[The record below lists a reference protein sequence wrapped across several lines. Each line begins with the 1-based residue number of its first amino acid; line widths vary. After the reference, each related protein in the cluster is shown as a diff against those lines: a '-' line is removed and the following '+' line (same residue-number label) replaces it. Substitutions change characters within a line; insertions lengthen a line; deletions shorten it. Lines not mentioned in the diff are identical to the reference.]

1 MPKNK
6 LFRNYISILLS
17 CCLLITSCM
26 SGKKQFYI
34 QNPKFSSEKVVE
46 VENRPPTYR
55 IQVDDVLLINIK
67 DMKGEPLGEFT
78 FSPSE
83 NRVIMLNAN
92 NAEANLYI
100 NGYTVDIAGF
110 INVPTLGRIE
120 VRGLTVEEIEDKLK
134 KLLEDYIK
142 NPIVSVKLGGY
153 KISVLG
159 EVRNPGRYYLFNN
172 RISIFDALAMSGD
185 LKEYADRKN
194 IKLIRET
201 EKGTATILVD
211 LTKGDLLESPY
222 YYLKPNDILI
232 VSPSKTQLRR
242 ANFPVIT
249 TAFAAISSLIV
260 ILRFFDVRP

>member
-1 MPKNK
+1 MAKNK
-6 LFRNYISILLS
+6 HCKNYISILLVVF
-17 CCLLITSCM
+17 LLVTSCM

-34 QNPKFSSEKVVE
+34 QNPNFSSEKVVE

-78 FSPSE
+78 FTPNE
-83 NRVIMLNAN
+83 NRVVMLNAN
-92 NAEANLYI
+92 NAEANLYM
-100 NGYTVDIAGF
+100 NGYTVDITGF
-110 INVPTLGRIE
+110 INIPTLGRIE
-120 VRGLTVEEIEDKLK
+120 VKGLTVEEIEEKIK
-134 KLLEDYIK
+134 KLLEEYIK

-153 KISVLG
+153 KISVIG
-159 EVRNPGRYYLFNN
+159 EVRSPGRYYLFNN

-201 EKGTATILVD
+201 EKGTATVLVD
-211 LTKGDLLESPY
+211 LTKGNLLESPY
-222 YYLKPNDILI
+222 YYLRPNDILI

-249 TAFAAISSLIV
+249 TTFAAISSLIV
-260 ILRFFDVRP
+260 ILRFFDIQP

>member
-1 MPKNK
+1 
-6 LFRNYISILLS
+6 
-17 CCLLITSCM
+17 M
-26 SGKKQFYI
+26 SGKKQLYI
-34 QNPKFSSEKVVE
+34 QNPDFSLDKAVE
-46 VENRPPTYR
+46 VANHPPAYR
-55 IQVDDVLLINIK
+55 VQVNDILLINIK

-78 FSPSE
+78 FVLNE
-83 NRVIMLNAN
+83 NRVVMLNAN
-92 NAEANLYI
+92 NAEANLYM

-110 INVPTLGRIE
+110 INVPTLGKIE
-120 VRGLTVEEIEDKLK
+120 VKGLTVEEIENKIK
-134 KLLEDYIK
+134 KLLEEYIK

-153 KISVLG
+153 KISLLG
-159 EVRNPGRYYLFNN
+159 EVRSPGRYYLFNN

-211 LTKGDLLESPY
+211 LTKGNLLESPY

>member
-1 MPKNK
+1 MAKNK
-6 LFRNYISILLS
+6 HCKNYISILLVVF
-17 CCLLITSCM
+17 LLITSCM

-34 QNPKFSSEKVVE
+34 QNPNFSSEKVVE

-78 FSPSE
+78 FTPNE
-83 NRVIMLNAN
+83 NRVVMLNAN
-92 NAEANLYI
+92 NAEANLYM
-100 NGYTVDIAGF
+100 NGYTVDITGF
-110 INVPTLGRIE
+110 INIPTLGRIE
-120 VRGLTVEEIEDKLK
+120 VKGLTVEEIEEKIK
-134 KLLEDYIK
+134 KLLEEYIK

-153 KISVLG
+153 KISVIG
-159 EVRNPGRYYLFNN
+159 EVRSPGRYYLFNN

-201 EKGTATILVD
+201 EKGTATVLVD
-211 LTKGDLLESPY
+211 LTKGNLLESPY
-222 YYLKPNDILI
+222 YYLRPNDILI

-249 TAFAAISSLIV
+249 TTFAAISSLIV
-260 ILRFFDVRP
+260 ILRFFDIQP

>member
-1 MPKNK
+1 
-6 LFRNYISILLS
+6 
-17 CCLLITSCM
+17 M

-34 QNPKFSSEKVVE
+34 QNPNFSSEKVVE

-100 NGYTVDIAGF
+100 NGYTVDITGF

-120 VRGLTVEEIEDKLK
+120 VRGLSVEEIENKIK

-142 NPIVSVKLGGY
+142 NPIVSVKLAGY

-201 EKGTATILVD
+201 EKGTATVLVD
-211 LTKGDLLESPY
+211 LTKGDLLESSY

-249 TAFAAISSLIV
+249 TTFAAISSLIV